1 MACAKQAKKSKKTL
15 IAIPSWMEWKVLFP
29 HIPYK
34 ATVQNPHPLSANAD
48 ASCVGIGLVDFASG
62 LSRLIYTQ
70 KYNRIILAGV
80 AGALPE
86 IGLSSGDIVRVDEE
100 CAGDIGYWNEDA
112 FRPYF
117 KRPHIDKATPSKL
130 APESIAKLPG
140 VRGISVNTMT
150 ASKQALEFRARFFKA
165 KVEAMEGATAFVIAN
180 AFGIQIFE
188 VRTISNFTGDLD
200 ESKWNLKQSLKTLQ
214 QQILNPILEGK

>member
-15 IAIPSWMEWKVLFP
+15 IAIPSWMEWEVLFP

-86 IGLSSGDIVRVDEE
+86 SGLSSGDIVRVHS
-100 CAGDIGYWNEDA
+100 
-112 FRPYF
+112 R
-117 KRPHIDKATPSKL
+117 RS
-130 APESIAKLPG
+130 
-140 VRGISVNTMT
+140 VRNGS
-150 ASKQALEFRARFFKA
+150 
-165 KVEAMEGATAFVIAN
+165 
-180 AFGIQIFE
+180 
-188 VRTISNFTGDLD
+188 
-200 ESKWNLKQSLKTLQ
+200 
-214 QQILNPILEGK
+214 